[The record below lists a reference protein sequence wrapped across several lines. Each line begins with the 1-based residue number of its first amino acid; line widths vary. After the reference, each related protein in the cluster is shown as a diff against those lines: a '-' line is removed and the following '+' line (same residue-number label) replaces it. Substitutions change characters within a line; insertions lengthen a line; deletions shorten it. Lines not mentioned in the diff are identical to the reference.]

1 MEVLLNSSADSVS
14 MIWISHPHTLPQVPC
29 RAYFTPHG
37 HSISSQVTEF
47 IMFDVVHVKITQAY
61 GQQKI
66 IRCLWKCCLWPLSI
80 FPDKIHVTKGLI
92 WELVTMPVGDLL
104 KKLTYT

>member
-61 GQQKI
+61 GHCNRKSLDVYGNAACGLCPSFQ
-66 IRCLWKCCLWPLSI
+66 IR
-80 FPDKIHVTKGLI
+80 F
-92 WELVTMPVGDLL
+92 M
-104 KKLTYT
+104 